1 MSTLGMAAVA
11 AVPMVTAGVGF
22 VTGRL
27 STRRAT
33 RRARIEAGRQLAI
46 AQRAALYDALTG
58 LRNRAGLLAG
68 MDQWTTGRES
78 FGVLLVDL
86 DGFKAVNDEHGHAA
100 GDVVLVDVALR
111 LAKLIGRAGL
121 VARLGGDEF
130 VLVAASPTA
139 VVSRLLGY
147 DVVREIAQPIDVNGH
162 TVQVHASVGVVQA
175 LPGDDA
181 AALLH
186 SADIAMFRAK
196 SGRGQAGVAEFD
208 ALLGLARVAEDR
220 PGVRLRELARF
231 GADLA
236 EVA

>member
-11 AVPMVTAGVGF
+11 AVPMVTAGAGF

-27 STRRAT
+27 STRRT
-33 RRARIEAGRQLAI
+33 MRRARIEADRQLAI
-46 AQRAALYDALTG
+46 AQRAALYDPLTG
-58 LRNRAGLLAG
+58 LRNRAGLLAE
-68 MDQWTTGRES
+68 MDRWTGGRES
-78 FGVLLVDL
+78 FGVLLADL
-86 DGFKAVNDEHGHAA
+86 NGFKVVNDRYGHAA

-111 LAKLIGRAGL
+111 LAKLVGRAGF

-130 VLVAASPTA
+130 VLVAASPSP
-139 VVSRLLGY
+139 VISRLLGY
-147 DVVREIAQPIDVNGH
+147 DVARAVARPIDVNGR
-162 TVQVHASVGVVQA
+162 TVTVRASVGVVQA

-208 ALLGLARVAEDR
+208 ALRGPARVAEDR
-220 PGVRLRELARF
+220 PGVRLRELAKF